1 MKKMIITIAMGVLCL
16 CVTSCSDIYED
27 AYMAEIFYRD
37 AVKRNDAM
45 ELKYKQDFLNLWHS
59 MTDDERIEYRNYRS
73 YMESETEQMK
83 KIEQEAIELL
93 NE

>member
-1 MKKMIITIAMGVLCL
+1 MKKMIIIAAMAVLCL
-16 CVTSCSDIYED
+16 CATSCSDVYQD
-27 AYMAEIFYRD
+27 AYMAEILYRD

-45 ELKYKQDFLNLWHS
+45 EVKYKQEFLDIWHS

-73 YMESETEQMK
+73 SMESETEQMM